1 MDYAEKLA
9 TVAAE
14 ISYLSGNIGASD
26 AICERIDHAC
36 RYIIIIEAYKTKSF
50 NLHFI
55 KFLDKFIKVIR
66 YVCRQLLV

>member
-14 ISYLSGNIGASD
+14 ISYLSGNIAASD

-36 RYIIIIEAYKTKSF
+36 RYSRI
-50 NLHFI
+50 FI
-55 KFLDKFIKVIR
+55 SNCV
-66 YVCRQLLV
+66 